1 MSTRPHLLY
10 LAWGF
15 PPAAKSCVYRKL
27 ATANSFA
34 RAGWD
39 VTVVTLTEDA
49 WIREHGV
56 DRSLLALVDPRI
68 RVVRLPLSREDIET
82 DIRRYSEDR
91 ALRPRTWLKRHY
103 RQNVDHFPEATF
115 GGWRDE
121 LVASV
126 RRIYDERPADLLLTS
141 GVPYTFFAP
150 ALDLYERN
158 GLPYVLDYRDAWAID
173 ILRDRPAFQPDSP
186 AGLFEARLIA
196 HATEAWFV
204 NGAIRD
210 AYAGL
215 YPDSAQQFHIVRN
228 GSDVAIGTDKIRMRQ
243 PGPDEPLT
251 FGYLGT
257 VSFSADL
264 TRAVCEG
271 WRIAREANDVL
282 RGSRLEFRGHMG
294 IGAYRGASAQAVAI
308 AEYAK
313 HGVSYGGPVAK
324 ADTAAVYEAWDA
336 LLLVL
341 PGGRYVTSGKVYD
354 YVSTGLPIMS
364 VHGWDHAAAEILSDY
379 PLWVRNDGVEAEDVA
394 EAFLQATKMVQC
406 ATVEDRLTARKHAEQ
421 FERYA
426 QLRPAVERLTSQFAP
441 GLNHIEPVGDLA
453 PKTGEDIHLEAP
465 APGPH
470 AKGERVVLALTARP
484 SGAVRRSIELLR
496 DSGAHVGL
504 IGPDSVLDGGL
515 HDLADEVIRLQ
526 RATAP
531 VKVGPSGPLTK
542 FTPKWASIVARNLGR
557 RHIVGPYLR
566 VVGPSA
572 GWWLSARRSPTAV
585 KALKE
590 ATVLASL
597 DDSATYLIWNASRM
611 NRRAPALAGI
621 GATLEELGLTRV

>member
-27 ATANSFA
+27 ATANSFV

-49 WIREHGV
+49 WIREQGL
-56 DRSLLALVDPRI
+56 DRSLLDLVDPRI

-82 DIRRYSEDR
+82 NIRCFSEDR
-91 ALRPRTWLKRHY
+91 ALRPRAWLKNHY
-103 RQNVDHFPEATF
+103 GENVNHFPEATF

-126 RRIYDERPADLLLTS
+126 RGIYDERPADLLLTS
-141 GVPYTFFAP
+141 GMPYTFFAP
-150 ALDLYERN
+150 ALDLYDRN

-173 ILRDRPAFQPDSP
+173 ILRDRPAFRPDSP
-186 AGLFEARLIA
+186 AARFEARLIA

-210 AYAGL
+210 AYAVL
-215 YPDSAQQFHIVRN
+215 YPDSAQHFHVVRN
-228 GSDVAIGTDKIRMRQ
+228 GSDVAIGTDKIPMRQ

-257 VSFSADL
+257 VSFSATL

-282 RGSRLEFRGHMG
+282 RRSRLEFRGHMG
-294 IGAYRGASAQAVAI
+294 VGANRGASSQAATI
-308 AEYAK
+308 AEYAEY
-313 HGVSYGGPVAK
+313 GISYGGPVAK

-336 LLLVL
+336 LLLIL

-364 VHGWDHAAAEILSDY
+364 VHEWEHAAAEIMSDY

-394 EAFLQATKMVQC
+394 EALLQTVKVVQG
-406 ATVEDRLTARKHAEQ
+406 ATVEDRLTARGHAEQ
-421 FERYA
+421 YERYA
-426 QLRPAVERLTSQFAP
+426 QLRPAVERLTTRFAP
-441 GLNHIEPVGDLA
+441 GLNHIEPVGDRA
-453 PKTGEDIHLEAP
+453 PKSGEDIHHEAP
-465 APGPH
+465 APRPH
-470 AKGERVVLALTARP
+470 AEGERVVLALTSPP
-484 SGAVRRSIELLR
+484 SEAVRRSIGLLR
-496 DSGAHVGL
+496 DSGAHVKL
-504 IGPDSVLDGGL
+504 IGPDSVLDNRF
-515 HDLADEVIRLQ
+515 HDLADEVIPLQ
-526 RATAP
+526 RATAS
-531 VKVGPSGPLTK
+531 VKVGPSRATK

-557 RHIVGPYLR
+557 RHILRRYLR
-566 VVGPSA
+566 LVGGSA
-572 GWWLSARRSPTAV
+572 GWWLSARRTPTV
-585 KALKE
+585 MTALKD

-597 DDSATYLIWNASRM
+597 DDGATYLIWNASRM